1 MPITYLDK
9 TKTFKLDTPNT
20 TYMFRIVDDEGFI
33 LHLYYG
39 RRLTDENIDDLARIE
54 EPPFVPSK
62 NNRDRGSFMDCAPFE
77 YPGHGLGDYR
87 DDAFSVINE
96 EGYSATSINYK
107 SYKIL
112 PGKPKL
118 PGLPATFA
126 NTNKNIEQ
134 SSDKQNS
141 ICNTLEITAEDSAN
155 GLEII
160 LSYSVFEDVDAIA
173 RSVRVRNTGK
183 YQNIKLTKVLSA
195 SYEFYGDDYDT
206 IFMHGTWARERNIDR
221 EHLGYG
227 KHYVSST
234 RGESSHQEHPFIA
247 LLSSDANEDYGD
259 VYGFSFVYS
268 GNFIAQAERSQFDN
282 VRVTMGISPVDFC
295 WNLKAG
301 EEFCT
306 PEVISVYSD
315 AGLGKMSRNFHD
327 LYRNHLIRSPYKDMK
342 RPILINNWEATYF
355 NFDTEKLISI
365 AQKASQL
372 GIELLVMDDG
382 WFGHRDND
390 SSSLGDWYVNE
401 NKLKGGLKYL
411 VDEVNKLGMKFG
423 IWMEPE
429 MISPDSDLYRTH
441 PDWAIQIP
449 GRTPVM
455 SREQYVLDLTRQDV
469 RDYTFS
475 QMEKILK
482 SANIEYLKWDMNRQ
496 LTDLGSALLGAES
509 MGELYHRYCLGVY
522 ELQERLITEF
532 PDLLLENCSGGGAR
546 FDPGMLYYSPQIWTS
561 DDMDPVERLKIHEGT
576 ALVYPPS
583 TMGAHVCDCPN
594 HSTGRTTPFETRGYV
609 ALSGTFGYE
618 LDVTRIPEADR
629 NMIPSQIKMYHR
641 YNDLV
646 RSGDYYRVASYRENH
661 EWDCWEVVSKDKSE
675 AMVTV
680 INVIGRVNY
689 KSRLVKL
696 KGLDPDKIY
705 SLKTFNME
713 TAAEDEEFLRLRG
726 DALMYAGINVKGIYH
741 GDFKGR
747 LIHLTQVTV

>member
-39 RRLTDENIDDLARIE
+39 RCLTDENIDDLARIE

-234 RGESSHQEHPFIA
+234 RGESSHQEHSFIA

-282 VRVTMGISPVDFC
+282 VRVTMGISPIDFC

-429 MISPDSDLYRTH
+429 MISPDSDLYRAH

-449 GRTPVM
+449 GRKPVM

-576 ALVYPPS
+576 ALVYPLS

-629 NMIPSQIKMYHR
+629 NMIPSQIKMYQR

-661 EWDCWEVVSKDKSE
+661 EWDCWEVVSKDKTE
-675 AMVTV
+675 ALVTV

-705 SLKTFNME
+705 SLKVFNME

-741 GDFKGR
+741 GDFKGK
-747 LIHLTQVTV
+747 LIHLKSI

>member
-126 NTNKNIEQ
+126 NTDKNIEQ

-532 PDLLLENCSGGGAR
+532 PNLLLENCSGGGAR

-576 ALVYPPS
+576 ALVYPLS

-675 AMVTV
+675 ALVTV

-705 SLKTFNME
+705 LLKVFNME

-726 DALMYAGINVKGIYH
+726 DALMYAGINVKCIDH

-747 LIHLTQVTV
+747 LIHLESI